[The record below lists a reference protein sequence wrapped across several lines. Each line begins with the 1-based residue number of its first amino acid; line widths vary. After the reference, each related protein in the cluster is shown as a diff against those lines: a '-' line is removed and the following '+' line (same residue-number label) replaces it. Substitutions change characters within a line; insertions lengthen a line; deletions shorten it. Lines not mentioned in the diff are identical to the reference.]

1 MELTK
6 ILIQKLLATEN
17 DFQFMFLIFENKI
30 EEEEWRKNDILLK
43 HYEKV
48 TTKTRE
54 ALGKFNY
61 KIAEDIPGFC
71 KPNKKNLNKLWE
83 KEVKEPYRG
92 ISDILNGMSKG
103 KIKLGY
109 IHPDP
114 DYWNK
119 PFRVEKETWANYGSM
134 IYIRNEEAWITA
146 NNIFPSITNQINVI
160 LRNFE
165 EELKW

>member
-71 KPNKKNLNKLWE
+71 KPNKKNLNKL
-83 KEVKEPYRG
+83 
-92 ISDILNGMSKG
+92 
-103 KIKLGY
+103 
-109 IHPDP
+109 
-114 DYWNK
+114 
-119 PFRVEKETWANYGSM
+119 
-134 IYIRNEEAWITA
+134 
-146 NNIFPSITNQINVI
+146 
-160 LRNFE
+160 
-165 EELKW
+165 